1 MRKRC
6 ERFLK
11 GFIFG
16 TKIWVNVVSV
26 AAAILT
32 ICQNLG

>member
-1 MRKRC
+1 MREKY
-6 ERFLK
+6 ERLLK